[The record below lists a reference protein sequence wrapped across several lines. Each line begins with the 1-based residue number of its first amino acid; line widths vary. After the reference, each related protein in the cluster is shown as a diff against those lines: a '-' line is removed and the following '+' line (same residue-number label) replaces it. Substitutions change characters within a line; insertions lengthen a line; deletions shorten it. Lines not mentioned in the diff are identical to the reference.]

1 MKGFV
6 GESEGRGAFEKFTR
20 EVACGFE
27 FVEFVGVIFDH
38 IAAEAHEFEIIL
50 ASLSGFSG
58 VHHVF
63 EDALRHVMEEDARH
77 AEALFDALVVGVH
90 VAETFVIRGDEL
102 NGLADTESGHVSE
115 RGDAFFIDEFLHAS
129 CELGEFGEA
138 FSGDGFS
145 GVFVAALVEGGH
157 ELRHVD
163 EDAVA
168 VTSHADAELIDG
180 VAVILVEEFADD
192 GEELNGVGIVI
203 IFASEEAVD
212 GLQGV
217 FFGRVCDQFT

>member
-1 MKGFV
+1 
-6 GESEGRGAFEKFTR
+6 
-20 EVACGFE
+20 
-27 FVEFVGVIFDH
+27 
-38 IAAEAHEFEIIL
+38 
-50 ASLSGFSG
+50 
-58 VHHVF
+58 
-63 EDALRHVMEEDARH
+63 MEEDARH

-90 VAETFVIRGDEL
+90 VAETFVISGDEL

-145 GVFVAALVEGGH
+145 GVFVAAFVEGGH